1 MIEFL
6 QMLESMWFLVLFA
19 VGGWVHYLLHKVD
32 SKLEDIK
39 RETADNR
46 ERSIAA
52 QDVVKANTEAI
63 NKIALILTRIEE
75 RVK

>member
-1 MIEFL
+1 MMEFL
-6 QMLESMWFLVLFA
+6 QMLESLWFLLLFG
-19 VGGWVHYLLHKVD
+19 VGGWVHYLLNKVD
-32 SKLEDIK
+32 NKLEDIK
-39 RETADNR
+39 RETIDNR

-52 QDVVKANTEAI
+52 QDVVKTNTEAL

>member
-1 MIEFL
+1 MEIL
-6 QMLESMWFLVLFA
+6 QMLESWWFVLVFGF
-19 VGGWVHYLLHKVD
+19 GGWIHYLIHRVD

-39 RETADNR
+39 RETMDNR

-52 QDVVKANTEAI
+52 QDVVKANTDAI
-63 NKIALILTRIEE
+63 NKIALILTRLEE